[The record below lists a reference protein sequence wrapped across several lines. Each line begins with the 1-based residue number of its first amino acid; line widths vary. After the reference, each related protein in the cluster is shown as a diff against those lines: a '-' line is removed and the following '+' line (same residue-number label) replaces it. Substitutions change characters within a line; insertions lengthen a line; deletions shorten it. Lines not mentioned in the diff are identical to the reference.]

1 MSESDQSDIEKVA
14 EYFGIITSILLP
26 IMPIPQIIKIIR
38 IKSGKELSIYYIL
51 FQLLAN
57 LCFLIFGAL
66 KNEIYVII
74 PNALLI
80 FMNIVIIVMKYFFDI
95 CYDKSHYNENCYNE
109 NCYNGNCY
117 NENCYNGNCY
127 NEICCNI
134 NCCKKRTL
142 PTQNEIEIEIEKSS
156 SYDRTEEII
165 VSDNIV

>member
-14 EYFGIITSILLP
+14 EYFGIIASILLP

-57 LCFLIFGAL
+57 SCFLIFGAL

-95 CYDKSHYNENCYNE
+95 CYDKSHYNDNCYND
-109 NCYNGNCY
+109 NCYND
-117 NENCYNGNCY
+117 NCY